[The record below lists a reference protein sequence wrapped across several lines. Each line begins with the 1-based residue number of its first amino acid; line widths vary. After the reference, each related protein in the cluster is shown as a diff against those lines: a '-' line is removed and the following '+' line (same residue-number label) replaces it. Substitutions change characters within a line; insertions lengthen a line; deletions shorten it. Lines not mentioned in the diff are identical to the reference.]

1 MALRGNIE
9 FWKKE
14 PDIENSYV
22 ETIVEPD
29 GKEVE
34 GTIIPEKWVKT
45 GEETDVF
52 VIIRMASIHM
62 QDYDRLVMDENGNYN
77 DVGLE
82 RGSTKGPYTII
93 YRYNIY
99 ESESKRHDR
108 FYDPLYELD
117 SEFHTTLTD
126 LSLDGKNIMH
136 YAYDDLKKKK
146 GFENLTNV

>member
-1 MALRGNIE
+1 MALKGNIE

-22 ETIVEPD
+22 ETVIQPD

-62 QDYDRLVMDENGNYN
+62 QDYYRLVMD
-77 DVGLE
+77 
-82 RGSTKGPYTII
+82 
-93 YRYNIY
+93 
-99 ESESKRHDR
+99 
-108 FYDPLYELD
+108 
-117 SEFHTTLTD
+117 
-126 LSLDGKNIMH
+126 
-136 YAYDDLKKKK
+136 
-146 GFENLTNV
+146 